1 MNKPLGL
8 PRSTEVCAGTHRGS
22 VGRTNAVQSRKLLI
36 AALGGMLALVVAPVT
51 VAQNPAANGVDDVPI
66 KGAVDHYD
74 GEDHSRKPETPQQA
88 EIKKKYSP
96 YAGRKYPTRV
106 YFGDT
111 HNHTANSGDAF
122 MAGDRLTPEQA
133 YRFAR
138 GEEVISSTGVPAKL
152 SRPLDFLVV
161 SDHAEGLGVMLQ
173 VYEGNPAFASD
184 ADARALGQGDEGRRQ
199 GSGHD
204 DAGTHLRT
212 GEQHAA
218 GADQGPEGR
227 RADHEVGLAAVHR
240 HRRQVQRTGP
250 LHRDDRLRVDLGAG
264 RQQPAPQRAVPRRQG
279 QGRPDPAVLGLAER
293 GPGEALGVDGHST
306 SRRPAA
312 GCWRSR
318 TTPTCPTA
326 ACSSR
331 STSPASR

>member
-1 MNKPLGL
+1 MESHK
-8 PRSTEVCAGTHRGS
+8 R
-22 VGRTNAVQSRKLLI
+22 LI
-36 AALGGMLALVVAPVT
+36 AAVSGAVALTFAPFAWSQNAPV
-51 VAQNPAANGVDDVPI
+51 NAADIDVPI

-74 GEDHSRKPETPQQA
+74 GEDHARKAETPAQV
-88 EIKKKYSP
+88 EVKKSYSP

-122 MAGDRLTPEQA
+122 MAGARLTPEQA

-161 SDHAEGLGVMLQ
+161 TDHAEGLGVMLQ

-184 ADARALGQGDEGRRQ
+184 PTLARWSKAMKAGGA

-204 DAGTHLRT
+204 DARTHLGA

-218 GADQGPEGR
+218 AADQGSEGR
-227 RADHEVGLAAVHR
+227 RADHEVGVAAVHG
-240 HRRQVQRTGP
+240 HRR
-250 LHRDDRLRVDLGAG
+250 AS
-264 RQQPAPQRAVPRRQG
+264 
-279 QGRPDPAVLGLAER
+279 
-293 GPGEALGVDGHST
+293 ST
-306 SRRPAA
+306 SRAA
-312 GCWRSR
+312 
-318 TTPTCPTA
+318 
-326 ACSSR
+326 
-331 STSPASR
+331 SPR